1 MIKQILI
8 ISVLIMLFSCNNDIK
23 FEKVKWLKIDDMEYP
38 YRKSMLHDLVNNHNL
53 KGLSYKQLTEII
65 GEQQKNLVG
74 DRSEIYYSI
83 LTEYNRDIDPVHT
96 ITLVFKLDKDSIVI
110 EYRIDEW
117 KK

>member
-8 ISVLIMLFSCNNDIK
+8 YSFLILLFSCNSDIQ
-23 FEKVKWLKIDDMEYP
+23 FEKVKWLKLDDMEYP

-53 KGLSYKQLTEII
+53 KGLSYKQLTDII

-74 DRSEIYYSI
+74 DRSEIYYPI
-83 LTEYNRDIDPVHT
+83 LTEYNSIDPVHT
-96 ITLVFKLDKDSIVI
+96 ITLIFKLDKDSIVT